1 MKRNLIFFLLLC
13 FGSNVFAQSI
23 KWSRNGDWCK
33 NSIKY

>member
-23 KWSRNGDWCK
+23 KWNRNGG
-33 NSIKY
+33 